1 MAGTTITGS
10 VAGVNIAV
18 NTSGDLQQGAAA
30 QILSSAAAATGIV
43 FKTASGA
50 LTGGTSIVSGPG
62 SVVWGATSVPSASV
76 LLNGASDLYIDTGTA
91 RSTVVAADNSNSTII
106 SANPQ
111 GALVGVTGA
120 GANLLEG
127 LAKAVQFITG
137 AGGQDLVFL
146 YGTRNTLT
154 SSGSDGVFVG
164 GPSTV
169 TATPTGLAHIVM
181 TKGTTLSFVNGSAA
195 SAVDSITGA
204 ANGSVVVA
212 GLGNTSVTAG
222 PGAESFFIDTAAGNV
237 TLTGNLHA
245 SDVFEFLEDGNRGA
259 NQTTIANFTGRDAVL
274 LNGYG
279 SYNVAA
285 VAGNPTASVLSL
297 SDGSQVTFTNATA
310 ETVMA
315 AVKIH

>member
-10 VAGVNIAV
+10 VAGARVAV

-50 LTGGTSIVSGPG
+50 LTGGTAIVSGPAN
-62 SVVWGATSVPSASV
+62 VVWGATSVPSASV

-91 RSTVVAADNSNSTII
+91 RSTVVAADDTNSTII
-106 SANPQ
+106 SANPY

-120 GANLLEG
+120 GANLLMG

-137 AGGQDLVFL
+137 VGGQDLVFL
-146 YGTRNTLT
+146 DGTRNTLT

-169 TATPTGLAHIVM
+169 TATPTGLDHIVM
-181 TKGTTLSFVNGSAA
+181 TTGTTLSFVNGSAA

-212 GLGNTSVTAG
+212 GPGNTSVTAG
-222 PGAESFFIDTAAGNV
+222 AGSESFFIDTAAGNV

-245 SDVFEFLEDGNRGA
+245 TDTFEFIEDGNQGA

-274 LNGYG
+274 LSGYG
-279 SYNVAA
+279 GYNVAA
-285 VAGNPTASVLSL
+285 MVGNPTASVLSL
-297 SDGSQVTFTNATA
+297 SDGSRVTFTNATA
-310 ETVMA
+310 QTVMA